1 MEILSIVTS
10 GLQEDSITYN
20 SWKILEA
27 HPTSRKHTFK
37 YSYFRNEIDTEK
49 VCEEIKESNADLIVI
64 QTSPFHAQ
72 ISSQLQMLLERC
84 EENKIFKGRN
94 VTVFDTCMRLYD
106 TFMNNTLEEL
116 IKKAGGNYIPALSLG
131 TSDMLNKKISPYV
144 ISHSVGDYKPE
155 KKNLIASIVSNE
167 TKELADKLMAE
178 PPEGLI
184 RAIEWLKVCEKLVN
198 NDIPETNPKILIIRT
213 SENAPDFTVE
223 NGSTICLSDY
233 RITACD
239 SCKMCYVPKKCRFND
254 DFVKIE
260 EAMNNADIIIYTGS
274 LNCGTYR
281 GGLYKRLLDRDVKNG
296 LAPIKEHKP
305 KAFGYLVTNMED
317 ASKSQFKEWCVG
329 DCAYAKNYFIG
340 VEHADEE
347 SLKKMIDLAK
357 IMLTENVLPPINC
370 YSEKNGRY
378 FADLAQ
384 NIPTILV
391 EEKKYFES
399 VGAYEPIQPDP
410 HSRPTTDAKA
420 YKQSAHG
427 RTTPYRM
434 FAGALKTVKSDD

>member
-1 MEILSIVTS
+1 MKILSVVTS

-27 HPTSRKHTFK
+27 YPTSRKHNFE
-37 YSYFRNEIDTEK
+37 YSFLKNETDTEK
-49 VCEEIKESNADLIVI
+49 VSKEISESDADLIVI

-72 ISSQLQMLLERC
+72 LSSQLQMFLESC
-84 EENKIFKGRN
+84 EGNKVLKGRN
-94 VTVFDTCMRLYD
+94 VTVFDTCMRFFD
-106 TFMNNTLEEL
+106 TFMNNTIEEL
-116 IKKAGGNYIPALSLG
+116 IKKAEGNYIPALSLG

-155 KKNLIASIVSNE
+155 KKNFIASIISNE
-167 TKELADKLMAE
+167 TKELADKLIAE

-184 RAIEWLKVCEKLVN
+184 RAVEWLKVCERLVSKN
-198 NDIPETNPKILIIRT
+198 IPETNPKVLIIRT
-213 SENAPDFTVE
+213 NSDVPDFNTK
-223 NGSTICLSDY
+223 NGRTICLSDY

-260 EAMNNADIIIYTGS
+260 EEMDNADIIIYTGT

-296 LAPIKEHKP
+296 LAPIKQKNP
-305 KAFGYLVTNMED
+305 KAIGYLVTNMED

-329 DCAYAKNYFIG
+329 DCSYAKNYFLG

-347 SLKKMIDLAK
+347 SLNKMINYAK
-357 IMLTENVLPPINC
+357 ILFAENVMSQINC

-391 EEKKYFES
+391 EEKKYFDS

-410 HSRPTTDAKA
+410 HSRPTTDVKE

-434 FAGALKTVKSDD
+434 FAGAFKTVKTND